1 MLDRLAPAERV
12 AFVLHDTFGVP
23 FDEIKIICSIP
34 VGYAID
40 RKLSGIETLTVRSR
54 KWV

>member
-1 MLDRLAPAERV
+1 MQMSWWKLQSGEQSLT
-12 AFVLHDTFGVP
+12 L
-23 FDEIKIICSIP
+23 
-34 VGYAID
+34 VGPPSFYAID